1 MKRRTL
7 LAAALSAP
15 AIAHAQPAWPTRPIR
30 WIVPFAPGGG
40 TDTVSRLIADQ
51 PQPEEVRQPQQL
63 ANRAAVF
70 LRGIH

>member
-7 LAAALSAP
+7 LAAALPAP
-15 AIAHAQPAWPTRPIR
+15 AIARAQPAWPTRPIR

-51 PQPEEVRQPQQL
+51 LSRSLGQTVVVARIIGN
-63 ANRAAVF
+63 A
-70 LRGIH
+70 